1 MTLPLMVFIDRW
13 IEANTVLCKT
23 ETVIVETEIQ
33 EMGVALRKKEIQ
45 DAGEKLKYQQT
56 DFRKWEEKVDNG
68 M

>member
-13 IEANTVLCKT
+13 IEDNTVLCKT

-45 DAGEKLKYQQT
+45 DAGEKLKY
-56 DFRKWEEKVDNG
+56 
-68 M
+68 